1 MTEPVVVAYGGG
13 VNSTALLVGLRDRG
27 RRPDLILFADTGGE
41 KPETYAFLEV
51 MNAWLIAVGF
61 PPVVAVANDG
71 AYSTLEA
78 ECLANHT
85 LPSLAFGRRSCSDK
99 YKRRPQDK
107 YVTGWEP
114 ARRAWAIGMRVVK
127 LLGID
132 AGESHRAVAADDPR
146 FRTQFPLVEW
156 DWGRDECLAA
166 IRQARIP
173 VPPKSACFFCP
184 ASTKREVLAL
194 AEAHPALFD
203 RAVAMERNAAPRLTA
218 VRGLGRRY
226 AWSELAAGGR
236 AALPLL
242 PETPISPPCLC
253 FDGDSSSTSEEEA

>member
-1 MTEPVVVAYGGG
+1 MNEPVVVAFGGG

-41 KPETYAFLEV
+41 KPETYAFLGV
-51 MNAWLIAVGF
+51 MEGWLAAAGF
-61 PPVVAVANDG
+61 PPVTRVANDG
-71 AYSTLEA
+71 AYPTLEA

-107 YVTGWEP
+107 YVAGWEP
-114 ARRAWAIGMRVVK
+114 ARRAWAAGLRVVK

-132 AGESHRAVAADDPR
+132 AGESHRAVVADDAR
-146 FRTQFPLVEW
+146 FRPEFPLLEW

-166 IRQARIP
+166 IRGAGLP
-173 VPPKSACFFCP
+173 VPTKSACFYCP
-184 ASTKREVLAL
+184 ASTKREVLEL
-194 AEAHPALFD
+194 AEAHPALFE
-203 RAVAMERNAAPRLTA
+203 RAAAMERNAAPRLMA
-218 VRGLGRRY
+218 VKGLGRRY

-236 AALPLL
+236 GALPLL
-242 PETPISPPCLC
+242 PETPVAPPCLC
-253 FDGDSSSTSEEEA
+253 FDGDPSPDAEEGA